1 MLVAVRWL
9 LIILATYFLEQA
21 APIVLH
27 RLACHK

>member
-9 LIILATYFLEQA
+9 LIILATHFLERA

-27 RLACHK
+27 RFVCHE